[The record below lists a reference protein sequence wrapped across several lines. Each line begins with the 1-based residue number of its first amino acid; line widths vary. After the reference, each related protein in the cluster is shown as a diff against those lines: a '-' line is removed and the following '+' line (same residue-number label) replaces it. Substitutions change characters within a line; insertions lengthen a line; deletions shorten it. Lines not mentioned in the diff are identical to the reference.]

1 MTASAYEEALHGF
14 STMLTAEVRV
24 RYDGDW
30 TAKLAEF
37 DVFGEFI
44 ASTFRN
50 HRYIGMLALETSEYE
65 ATLDIIRSHEMVDSV
80 DVVEQYE
87 TPEGRCAATVLLRG
101 RLTELTPL
109 QALMYE
115 GYLPIGPT
123 KLKNGCEHF
132 NLLLGDRDEL
142 SKAIELLSE
151 FGRVSVE
158 RITKDFR
165 REITPS
171 RAEWQELLSSIPTR
185 QREFLNVAVEMGY
198 FEIPRAVTLEQL
210 AEELGITKTTAST
223 HLRKVERKLITF
235 LLPYINLA
243 VKEG

>member
-1 MTASAYEEALHGF
+1 
-14 STMLTAEVRV
+14 MLTSEVRV

-30 TAKLAEF
+30 TAELAEF

-50 HRYIGMLALETSEYE
+50 HRYVGMLALETSEYE
-65 ATLDIIRSHEMVDSV
+65 PALDIIRSHRMVDSV

-87 TPEGRCAATVLLRG
+87 TSEGRYAATILLRG

-123 KLKNGCEHF
+123 KLEDGCEYF
-132 NLLLGDRDEL
+132 NLLLGDRSEL
-142 SKAIELLSE
+142 SNAIELLSE
-151 FGRVSVE
+151 FGSVSVE
-158 RITKDFR
+158 RITQDIQ

-185 QREFLNVAVEMGY
+185 QREFLNTAVEMGY
-198 FEIPRAVTLEQL
+198 FEIPRAVTLEEL
-210 AEELGITKTTAST
+210 AEEMGITKTTAST

-243 VKEG
+243 VDD